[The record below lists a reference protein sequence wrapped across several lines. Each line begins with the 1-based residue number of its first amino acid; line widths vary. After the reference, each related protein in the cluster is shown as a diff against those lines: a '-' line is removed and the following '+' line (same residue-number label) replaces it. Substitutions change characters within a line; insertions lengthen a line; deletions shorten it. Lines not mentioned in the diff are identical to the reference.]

1 MRGSRNFF
9 QEGRG
14 GASVIIKNL
23 DKPKK
28 KPNYQNYEI
37 LNPWKEGEDEVYQ

>member
-1 MRGSRNFF
+1 MKLYSQIYHAGIQKFF
-9 QEGRG
+9 PGGEGG

-37 LNPWKEGEDEVYQ
+37 LNP